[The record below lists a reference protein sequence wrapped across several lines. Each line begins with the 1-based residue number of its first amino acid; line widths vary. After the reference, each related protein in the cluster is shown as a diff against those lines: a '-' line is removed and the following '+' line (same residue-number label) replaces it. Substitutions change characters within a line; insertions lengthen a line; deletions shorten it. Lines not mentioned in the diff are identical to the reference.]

1 MDEIAK
7 GLTMASSPKDDDEE
21 EEGWLDGNML
31 LRPVK
36 IASVTIL
43 QNYTRDDTAGESI
56 VRRMERKSVR
66 PLATGLRKCR
76 QFLCCCVPFSIEK
89 N

>member
-43 QNYTRDDTAGESI
+43 QNSTPDTI
-56 VRRMERKSVR
+56 LQVRVWRRMERKSVR